1 MWVPCPT
8 TKGWS
13 IKSAHHATRKGLNM
27 GTEIR
32 VVSTLYYNVET
43 NSHTEAVKEVK
54 QLVAEELNG
63 NVSEWSRYEVV
74 TNA

>member
-1 MWVPCPT
+1 
-8 TKGWS
+8 
-13 IKSAHHATRKGLNM
+13 M

-43 NSHTEAVKEVK
+43 NSHTKAVKEVK

>member
-1 MWVPCPT
+1 MLQ
-8 TKGWS
+8 G
-13 IKSAHHATRKGLNM
+13 KGLNM
-27 GTEIR
+27 STEIR

-43 NSHTEAVKEVK
+43 NSHTKAIKEVK

-63 NVSEWSRYEVV
+63 NVSQWSRYEVV

>member
-1 MWVPCPT
+1 MT
-8 TKGWS
+8 
-13 IKSAHHATRKGLNM
+13 
-27 GTEIR
+27 TEIR
-32 VVSTLYYNVET
+32 VICTLYYNVET